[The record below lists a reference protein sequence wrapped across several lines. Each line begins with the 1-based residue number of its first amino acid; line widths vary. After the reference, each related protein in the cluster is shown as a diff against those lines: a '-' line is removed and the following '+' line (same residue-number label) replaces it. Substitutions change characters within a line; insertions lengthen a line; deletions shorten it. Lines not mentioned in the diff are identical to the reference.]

1 MLPSTLKYSRCPS
14 KDAKT
19 LRKPPIIFFYGGLG
33 SRLGIITVIFT
44 RLGTKTTDRA
54 EVPGLPSLRLYLPS
68 HGKPQHIKRETR
80 DYQKQPLW

>member
-19 LRKPPIIFFYGGLG
+19 LRKPPIIFYGGLG
-33 SRLGIITVIFT
+33 SRLRIITIIFT

-54 EVPGLPSLRLYLPS
+54 EVPGLPFSPS
-68 HGKPQHIKRETR
+68 GPTISWKTPAH
-80 DYQKQPLW
+80 QKGDS